1 MLESVIERFL
11 LENVRREAEKY
22 ITEYETKEKPVIDRK
37 KKQAAIERKIERLK
51 ELYVNE
57 VITLDELKKDREKL
71 LQQLTEI
78 PDEQPKDLSNLKS
91 FLNSD
96 FEEMYQ
102 TFDKKERRRFW
113 RSVIKEIRVDKEKNL
128 QIIFL

>member
-1 MLESVIERFL
+1 M
-11 LENVRREAEKY
+11 
-22 ITEYETKEKPVIDRK
+22 IDRK
-37 KKQAAIERKIERLK
+37 KKQAVIERKIERLK

-78 PDEQPKDLSNLKS
+78 PDEQPKDLSGLKNL
-91 FLNSD
+91 LNSD

-113 RSVIKEIRVDKEKNL
+113 RSVIKEIQVDKEKNL